1 MMSYAE
7 SFAVIF
13 HRAAERKGGKAALQA
28 LLSKPRT
35 AAQLSQLTDAECL
48 SEFSKK
54 IFQSGFV
61 WSVVEKKWPGFE
73 ELFFGFEPE
82 KMLLMSDEMLAAK
95 ATDPRIIRNATKVFA
110 IRDNALMIQQVADQ
124 YGSFGAF
131 LAQWPGEDIIGLWGY
146 LKKHGSR
153 LGGNTGAYAL
163 RMLGKD
169 TFIISQDLEAYL
181 RNFGVVEGG
190 LTSQKNQKAIQQQ
203 FNLWQQES
211 GLSLQEISKVVV
223 FSFGD
228 NHVGLKM

>member
-1 MMSYAE
+1 MSYAE

-73 ELFFGFEPE
+73 EIFFGFEPE

-146 LKKHGSR
+146 LKKHGCR
-153 LGGNTGAYAL
+153 
-163 RMLGKD
+163 
-169 TFIISQDLEAYL
+169 
-181 RNFGVVEGG
+181 
-190 LTSQKNQKAIQQQ
+190 
-203 FNLWQQES
+203 
-211 GLSLQEISKVVV
+211 
-223 FSFGD
+223 
-228 NHVGLKM
+228 

>member
-1 MMSYAE
+1 MAFVETFEQIY
-7 SFAVIF
+7 
-13 HRAAERKGGKAALQA
+13 HRAAERKGGKAALQS
-28 LLSKPRT
+28 LLTKPRNT
-35 AAQLSQLTDAECL
+35 AQLKQLTDAECL

-73 ELFFGFEPE
+73 EVFFGFEPE
-82 KMLLMSDEMLAAK
+82 KMLLMSDEMLSAK

-110 IRDNALMIQQVADQ
+110 IRDNALMIQQVADK
-124 YGSFGAF
+124 YGSFGTF

-169 TFIISQDLEAYL
+169 TFILSQDLEAYL
-181 RNFGVVEGG
+181 RSFGVVEGG
-190 LTSQKNQKAIQQQ
+190 LSSQKNQKAIQQQ
-203 FNLWQQES
+203 FNLWQQQS
-211 GLSLQEISKVVV
+211 GLSLQEISKVVA
-223 FSFGD
+223 FSCGD
-228 NHVGLKM
+228 NYVGLKM

>member
-1 MMSYAE
+1 MAFVETFEQIY
-7 SFAVIF
+7 
-13 HRAAERKGGKAALQA
+13 HRAAERKGGKAALQS
-28 LLSKPRT
+28 LLTKPRT
-35 AAQLSQLTDAECL
+35 TAQLKQLTDAECL

-73 ELFFGFEPE
+73 DVFFGFEPE
-82 KMLLMSDEMLAAK
+82 KMLLMSDEMLSAK

-110 IRDNALMIQQVADQ
+110 IRDNALMIQQVADK
-124 YGSFGAF
+124 YGSFGTF

-169 TFIISQDLEAYL
+169 TFILSQDLEAYL
-181 RNFGVVEGG
+181 RSFGVVEGG
-190 LTSQKNQKAIQQQ
+190 LSSQKNQKAIQQQ
-203 FNLWQQES
+203 FNLWQQQS
-211 GLSLQEISKVVV
+211 GLSLQEISKVVA
-223 FSFGD
+223 FSCGD
-228 NHVGLKM
+228 NYVGLKM

>member
-1 MMSYAE
+1 MSYAE

-73 ELFFGFEPE
+73 EIFFGFEPE

-146 LKKHGSR
+146 LKKHGCR

-181 RNFGVVEGG
+181 RNFAVIEGG

-211 GLSLQEISKVVV
+211 GLSLQEISKVVA

>member
-1 MMSYAE
+1 MAYPENFSIIYQ
-7 SFAVIF
+7 
-13 HRAAERKGGKAALQA
+13 RAAERKGGKAALQS
-28 LLSKPRT
+28 LLTKPRT
-35 AAQLSQLTDAECL
+35 AAQLQQLTDAECL

-73 ELFFGFEPE
+73 EVFFGFEPE

-95 ATDPRIIRNATKVFA
+95 ATDPRIIRNATKVFS
-110 IRDNALMIQQVADQ
+110 IRDNALMIQQVADK

-169 TFIISQDLEAYL
+169 TFIISQDVEAYL
-181 RNFGVVEGG
+181 RSFGVVEGG
-190 LTSQKNQKAIQQQ
+190 LSSQRNQKAIQQQ
-203 FNLWQQES
+203 FNQWQQES
-211 GLSLQEISKVVV
+211 GLSLQEISKVVA
-223 FSFGD
+223 FSCGD
-228 NHVGLKM
+228 NYVGMKT

>member
-1 MMSYAE
+1 MAFVEKFELIYQ
-7 SFAVIF
+7 
-13 HRAAERKGGKAALQA
+13 RAAERKGGKAALQA
-28 LLSKPRT
+28 LLNKPRT
-35 AAQLSQLTDAECL
+35 AAQLKQLTDAECL

-73 ELFFGFEPE
+73 EIFFGFEPE

-110 IRDNALMIQQVADQ
+110 IRDNALMIQQVADK

-131 LAQWPGEDIIGLWGY
+131 LAQWPAEDIIGLWGY
-146 LKKHGSR
+146 LKKHGCR

-163 RMLGKD
+163 RVLGKD
-169 TFIISQDLEAYL
+169 TFILSQDLEAYL

-190 LTSQKNQKAIQQQ
+190 LSSQKNQKAIQQQ
-203 FNLWQQES
+203 FNVWQQES
-211 GLSLQEISKVVV
+211 GLSLQEISKVVA
-223 FSFGD
+223 FSCGD
-228 NHVGLKM
+228 NYVGLKM